1 MLKKIAFNFLFTLAL
16 FLFPFEILF
25 ARSTSESYIIFG
37 DVFSAGGSSTSTSAS
52 YSLHDTIGEATILSS
67 TTTSE
72 TYGIKAG
79 FQELYE
85 DQYVTLTVAAGSSTT
100 VSLGTLSDSSPGSGS
115 HTLEVDT
122 NATNGL
128 TVTVTGSTLTSGSDT
143 ITAIGATGTASSS
156 GSEQFG
162 INLVDNATPNVGADA
177 SGTSPIASA
186 SAPYDTADEFAYVS
200 GDTIASSSGAIN
212 ETTFTVSYLANI
224 SASTES
230 GTYSTTLTYAATA
243 NF

>member
-1 MLKKIAFNFLFTLAL
+1 MLKKIAFNFLFISAL
-16 FLFPFEILF
+16 VVFPFELLF

-52 YSLHDTIGEATILSS
+52 YSLHDTIGEAAILSS
-67 TTTSE
+67 TSTSD
-72 TYGIKAG
+72 TYGVKAG

-85 DQYVTLTVAAGSSTT
+85 DQYVTLTVASGSSTS
-100 VSLGTLSDSSPGSGS
+100 VDLGTLSSSSPGSGS
-115 HTLEVDT
+115 HTLEVVT

-143 ITAIGATGTASSS
+143 ITAIGATGTASSV

-186 SAPYDTADEFAYVS
+186 TSPYDTADEFAFVS
-200 GDTIASSSGAIN
+200 GDTVASSAGGIN
-212 ETTFTVSYLANI
+212 TTTFTVSYLANI
-224 SASTES
+224 SASTQA
-230 GTYSTTLTYAATA
+230 GTYTTTLTYAATA